1 MIINIS
7 RIKKNYILKS
17 RVVRHTFFIFLY
29 GGFSLRFK
37 NKEAKQ
43 IFFFIFRGDIRCFL
57 RYASET
63 IYL

>member
-43 IFFFIFRGDIRCFL
+43 IFFLFL
-57 RYASET
+57 EG
-63 IYL
+63 I